1 MTWQIGID
9 EAGYGPNLGPLV
21 LSAAAWRANGDG
33 SPWREFA
40 TVARRCTEADD
51 GRVLIDDSK
60 KVYQGGHGLARL
72 EAGVLSA
79 LPGRAAEWTLADAV
93 ARLDPAAPAD
103 LAREAWYTG
112 HTALPLAACPDT
124 LRATSERLATGAAGR
139 VWLRSAIVSVP
150 RFNELLDCHGSKG
163 VILAHGLIALL
174 QAADA
179 DLPAGEALHVEA
191 DKQGGRH
198 YYAPVL
204 QTAFP
209 GAWVVA
215 ECERPDES
223 RYRLTGLAREVVVT
237 FRPRADAGHPCVAWA
252 SMACK
257 YLREALMREFNAF
270 WQAHIPGLKPTAG
283 YPGDATRFFDVVR
296 PALARL
302 GLSESCVWRRK

>member
-1 MTWQIGID
+1 MAWLIGID

-21 LSAAAWRANGDG
+21 LSAAAWRVNGGNDP
-33 SPWREFA
+33 PWEEFA
-40 TVARRCTEADD
+40 AVARRCHEADD

-60 KVYQGGHGLARL
+60 KVYQGAQGLARL
-72 EAGVLSA
+72 ECGVLAA
-79 LPGRAAEWTLADAV
+79 LPGRAADWTLADAV
-93 ARLDPAAPAD
+93 ARLDPTAPAD
-103 LAREAWYTG
+103 LAREVWYTG
-112 HTALPLAACPDT
+112 RTALPLAACRDA
-124 LRATSERLATGAAGR
+124 LGAAADRVAGCAGR
-139 VWLRSAIVSVP
+139 VWLRSAVVAVP
-150 RFNELLDCHGSKG
+150 RFNALLDHHGSKAG
-163 VILAHGLIALL
+163 VLAEGLIALL
-174 QAADA
+174 RAADA
-179 DLPAGEALHVEA
+179 ELPPGEALVVEA

-198 YYAPVL
+198 YYAPLL

-209 GAWVVA
+209 DAWVVV
-215 ECERPDES
+215 ECEKPDES

-270 WQAHIPGLKPTAG
+270 WQAHVPGLKATAG
-283 YPGDATRFFDVVR
+283 YPTDATRFFEEVR